1 MLRRGHIF
9 LNTSLT
15 EAYCM
20 AIVEAASCGL
30 QVVSTKVGGIPEVLP
45 NKLITLTEA
54 SVDALYNGL
63 LSAIERIIHS
73 RKIKPNGVANGITNM
88 KKTRV
93 LVDDVL
99 CPYECNETVRTLY
112 NWNNITVRTEKVYR
126 HVMKEHDPSFGDKL
140 NCYLK
145 ACVPFVLVV
154 SFSYLLL
161 CFLDWIEPRKN
172 IDKTIR
178 TKSSSNAINHHR
190 KNRMKK

>member
-1 MLRRGHIF
+1 MRRGHIF

-54 SVDALYNGL
+54 NVDALYNGL
-63 LSAIERIIHS
+63 MSAIERIIHK
-73 RKIKPNGVANGITNM
+73 RIIKLNGVANGLINKKEQKVSM
-88 KKTRV
+88 K
-93 LVDDVL
+93 DIL

-112 NWNNITVRTEKVYR
+112 NWDNITVRTEKVYR
-126 HVMKEHDPSFGDKL
+126 HVMREHDPSFGDKL

-154 SFSYLLL
+154 SFSYLFL
-161 CFLDWIEPRKN
+161 CFLDWIEPRKY

-178 TKSSSNAINHHR
+178 VKSPSNITNNR
-190 KNRMKK
+190 KRNRIRK